1 MKFIERSPDPRAT
14 GEKEEE
20 EKEGERERE
29 GERKSVFGMV
39 KPGLVQEAQ

>member
-14 GEKEEE
+14 GEKEE
-20 EKEGERERE
+20 KEGERGRERE
-29 GERKSVFGMV
+29 RERKSVFGMV

>member
-14 GEKEEE
+14 GEKEE
-20 EKEGERERE
+20 KEGERERE
-29 GERKSVFGMV
+29 KERKSIFGMV

>member
-14 GEKEEE
+14 GEKEE
-20 EKEGERERE
+20 KEGER
-29 GERKSVFGMV
+29 ERKSVFGMV

>member
-14 GEKEEE
+14 GEKEEKE
-20 EKEGERERE
+20 EERGRERER
-29 GERKSVFGMV
+29 ERKSVFGMV

>member
-14 GEKEEE
+14 GEKEE
-20 EKEGERERE
+20 KEGERERE
-29 GERKSVFGMV
+29 KERKSVFGMV